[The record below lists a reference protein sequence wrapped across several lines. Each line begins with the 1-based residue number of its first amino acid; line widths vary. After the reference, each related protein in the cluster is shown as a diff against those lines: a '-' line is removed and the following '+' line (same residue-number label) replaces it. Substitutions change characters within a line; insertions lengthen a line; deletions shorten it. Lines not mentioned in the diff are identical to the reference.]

1 MLARVKSGRLILLT
15 GLTRGLGRALLDRF
29 HEAGHRVVGCG
40 RDAGRIEDLRREVGA
55 PHDFDVVDVSD
66 HRSVAA
72 WAERVLAAHG
82 APDLLVNNAATMNR
96 PAPLWRVPADE
107 FDRMLAVNVSGTANV
122 VRAFVPAM
130 IAREHG
136 VIVNLSSGWG
146 RSTSPEV
153 GPYCTTK
160 WAIEGFTSSLAQELP
175 PGLAAVAL
183 NPGVIDTDMLRLC
196 WAEDAAAYP
205 KAETWSHGA
214 ARFLLELGPQNNGQ
228 SLTVD

>member
-29 HEAGHRVVGCG
+29 REAGHRVVGCG

-183 NPGVIDTDMLRLC
+183 NPGVIDTDMLQTC
-196 WAEDAAAYP
+196 FGASASSYQSPQDWARTAVP
-205 KAETWSHGA
+205 
-214 ARFLLELGPQNNGQ
+214 FLLQLTAADNGEP
-228 SLTVD
+228 LTAP